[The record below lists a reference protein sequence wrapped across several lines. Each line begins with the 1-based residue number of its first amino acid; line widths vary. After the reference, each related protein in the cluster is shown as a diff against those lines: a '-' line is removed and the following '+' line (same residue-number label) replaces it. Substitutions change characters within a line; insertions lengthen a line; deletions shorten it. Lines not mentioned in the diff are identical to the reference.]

1 MRALV
6 WFRNDLRVSDNT
18 ALHAAAQQVGRG
30 GSVIGVFL
38 ISPSQWQ
45 EHDWAGVKV
54 ELIRRSLE
62 VLSADLAALNIPL
75 LLVHAPR
82 FSDAPAAI
90 TKLAREHGCDLLH
103 FNREY
108 EINERRR
115 DDAVVAACAKAGIR
129 SQAHH
134 DQVLLP
140 PGEVRTGEGKFYTVF
155 SPFKRAYYK
164 LLEERGLGES
174 DSRATGGV
182 ARVLPKPARQ
192 APTGIAPSPIP
203 SAIDGFT
210 TTIPASRW
218 PAGEH
223 AARKRLQLFIDT
235 AVGTYKSRRDHPA
248 IDATS
253 VLSPYLS
260 IGCVSPREC
269 LRAALNVTGGKLDSN
284 AASLAGATHWISE
297 LIWREFYRHIIV
309 GFPRVCMG
317 KAFKPA
323 TDRIRWSDN
332 EGHFQAWCEGRTG
345 VLIVDAGMRQL
356 LATGWMHNRVRM
368 IVAMYLTK
376 DLFID
381 WRKGERHFMRHL
393 VDGDLAQNNGGWQWS
408 ASTGTDA
415 APYFRIFNPITQ
427 SRKFDAEGTYIRTY
441 VPELADLEGG
451 EDGEGEGGAIHDP
464 SDLPV
469 LLRTG
474 LDYPEPLVDRASV
487 KDRVLQA
494 FQSLGERGVKSDL
507 FLS

>member
-18 ALHAAAQQVGRG
+18 ALHAAAHEVGRE
-30 GSVIGVFL
+30 GSVVGLFL
-38 ISPSQWQ
+38 LSPDQWN
-45 EHDWAGVKV
+45 EHDWSGVKV

-62 VLSADLAALNIPL
+62 VLSAVLAALNIPL
-75 LLVHAPR
+75 LIVPAPR
-82 FSDAPAAI
+82 FRDAPAVI
-90 TKLAREHGCDLLH
+90 VRLAREHACDSLH
-103 FNREY
+103 FNHEY
-108 EINERRR
+108 ELNERRR
-115 DDAVVAACAKAGIR
+115 DDAVNGACAKVGIR
-129 SQAHH
+129 THGHH

-164 LLEERGLGES
+164 MLEDRGLS
-174 DSRATGGV
+174 TGSARSADGV
-182 ARVLPKPARQ
+182 ARVLPTPSKFK
-192 APTGIAPSPIP
+192 PTGIAPSPVPASI
-203 SAIDGFT
+203 SGFS
-210 TTIPASRW
+210 TTIPATRW

-223 AARKRLQLFIDT
+223 AARKRLKLFIDT
-235 AVGTYKSRRDHPA
+235 AIGTYKARRDHPA

-260 IGCVSPREC
+260 IGCISPREC
-269 LRAALNVTGGKLDSN
+269 LHAALGVTGGKLDSP

-297 LIWREFYRHIIV
+297 LIWREFYRHILV

-332 EGHFQAWCEGRTG
+332 DNHFQAWCQGRTG
-345 VLIVDAGMRQL
+345 VPIVDAGMRQL
-356 LATGWMHNRVRM
+356 LTTGWMHNRVRM

-427 SRKFDAEGTYIRTY
+427 SRKFDPDGTYIRTY
-441 VPELADLEGG
+441 VPELAGLDGGG
-451 EDGEGEGGAIHDP
+451 ESGEGPIHDP
-464 SDLPV
+464 TELPS
-469 LLRTG
+469 LLRSQ
-474 LDYPEPLVDRASV
+474 LDYPEPVVDRASV

-494 FQSLGERGVKSDL
+494 FQGLG
-507 FLS
+507 